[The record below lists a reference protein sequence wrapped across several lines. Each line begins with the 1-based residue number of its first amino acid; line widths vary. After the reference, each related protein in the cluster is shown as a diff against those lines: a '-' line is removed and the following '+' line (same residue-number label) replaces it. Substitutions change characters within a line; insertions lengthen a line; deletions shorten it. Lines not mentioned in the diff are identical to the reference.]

1 MMLIATGLAAAL
13 LAAASFMPDAAEVP
27 ADSSSST
34 AAPIVVNVFQEPGV
48 SPTLVSRLLA
58 ETSAI
63 WRSSGFEFVWQR
75 VTRDVVA
82 STRPMDTG
90 PYHPSTL
97 RVVIGNSRGVSRDD
111 KTPLGW
117 IVFDDEHEPQREIYL
132 SYPNARSLMDSAR
145 LVIGVIE
152 HMPPAQREA
161 LLGRAMGRALA
172 HELGHYLL
180 ASKVHT
186 QRGLLKANRTAAE
199 LFATTSHGFQLDQSQ
214 RRQIAARMRDE
225 SVVASR

>member
-13 LAAASFMPDAAEVP
+13 LAAASFMPDAAGVP
-27 ADSSSST
+27 ADSSSPA
-34 AAPIVVNVFQEPGV
+34 AAPIVVNVFPEPGV

-58 ETSAI
+58 EASAI
-63 WRSSGFEFVWQR
+63 WRPSGFAFVWQR
-75 VTRDVVA
+75 GTRDVVGA
-82 STRPMDTG
+82 TRLMETG

-97 RVVIGNSRGVSRDD
+97 RVVIGNSRGAARGE

-152 HMPPAQREA
+152 QMPPAQREA

-186 QRGLLKANRTAAE
+186 QRGLLKANRTSAE
-199 LFATTSHGFQLDQSQ
+199 LFAASSHGFQLDQSQ
-214 RRQIAARMRDE
+214 RRQIAARMRGE